1 MSFVGR
7 IEADPATG
15 EFRNRYLTGAA
26 EWSLDP
32 KAAFHGTNA
41 ECVKLA
47 GQQPLRCL
55 IFTEGDDGQAAAPS
69 PKSAPPTRPAISA
82 VSAGNVSAHSSTD
95 SSTATPSGSPLR

>member
-55 IFTEGDDGQAAAPS
+55 IFMEGDDEPAAAPS
-69 PKSAPPTRPAISA
+69 PKKTPLTSE
-82 VSAGNVSAHSSTD
+82 VYE
-95 SSTATPSGSPLR
+95 ATQRRLGEHE